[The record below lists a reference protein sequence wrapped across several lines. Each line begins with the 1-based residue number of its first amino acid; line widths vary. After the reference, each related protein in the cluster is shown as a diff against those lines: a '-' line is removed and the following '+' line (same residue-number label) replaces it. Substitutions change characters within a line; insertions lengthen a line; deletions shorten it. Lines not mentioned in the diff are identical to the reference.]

1 MVQTSWKLIFL
12 TCLLIVPALLL
23 AVACGG
29 DDETE
34 APAAAPTMVPT
45 PTPVDVAAITSDLRQ
60 SITDAVAGI
69 EIPEGMTQSDVEQI
83 VESAVT
89 AAIADA
95 PEQISEPEIRSLVA
109 EAVAQAIADSPEPLT
124 EEEIAR
130 IVRDAIPA
138 DTPVPASPDNPF
150 IIGVMESITGP
161 GETYGNV
168 AVQAKQMAADEINAA
183 GGING
188 RELRLIVEDSK
199 CAAQDAITAYN
210 KLTDVD
216 GVKIILGTSCSGA
229 MLGAA
234 PLAEADG
241 VVLFS
246 GLATNPDIANAGDYI
261 FRTAMSDQQL
271 GIDTGNVMWADGV
284 RTVATITEATDYA
297 EGVRR
302 TTVAQFEKLG
312 GAVVGEERY
321 ASDITDFRTQLTKLL
336 GANPDGIHIASQS
349 EFTGGTIVKQLDELG
364 YDGPI
369 YSEIVP
375 VGTTALEIAGD
386 AATGLKAIIADIDP
400 ANAKGQEVLANFR
413 ERYDYLT
420 LPWYLGSAYDDVYI
434 AAECLRQTDDDQDA
448 DGFRDCLY
456 NITWSGAIGDD
467 YSFDE
472 KGEVVGLANLVIEVL
487 PMAERTDGNQ
497 GYKVLGPALSESAA
511 MAAAAGEPFVIGA
524 MDALT
529 GVGESYG
536 NPIQQAKQLAME
548 EINAAGGI
556 NGRMLEIVFEDSK
569 CAAADSITAYNKL
582 TDVDGVRII
591 LGTTCSGAMLGAAPL
606 AEQEGVI
613 MLSASATSPDIANAG
628 DYIFRTAINDLQLG
642 IDIGNTMWV
651 DGVRRVATIT
661 ESTDY
666 AEGAR
671 RTSVARFEELGGEV
685 VAAEA
690 YATDTIDFR
699 SQVTKLI
706 NEEPDAILLT
716 AQGEVSGGTIVKQAR
731 ELGFGGQ
738 IYSEVVPTQPD
749 ALAIAGNAATGMK
762 AVVPDEDLATPAG
775 ESFLANF
782 EARFGYVAPLPW
794 FQGSAYDDVYIA
806 AECLRQTGDDQ
817 NTDGF
822 RDCLNSLTF
831 SGAIGDNYSFDAN
844 GDVAGLSNVV
854 VEVLPVGERTE
865 ANLGKRRLGP
875 APTP

>member
-1 MVQTSWKLIFL
+1 M
-12 TCLLIVPALLL
+12 P
-23 AVACGG
+23 
-29 DDETE
+29 
-34 APAAAPTMVPT
+34 P
-45 PTPVDVAAITSDLRQ
+45 
-60 SITDAVAGI
+60 
-69 EIPEGMTQSDVEQI
+69 
-83 VESAVT
+83 
-89 AAIADA
+89 
-95 PEQISEPEIRSLVA
+95 
-109 EAVAQAIADSPEPLT
+109 
-124 EEEIAR
+124 
-130 IVRDAIPA
+130 
-138 DTPVPASPDNPF
+138 SPDNPF
-150 IIGVMESITGP
+150 VIGVMESVTGP

-168 AVQAKQMAADEINAA
+168 AVQAKQMAVDEINAA

-188 RELRLIVEDSK
+188 RELKLIVEDSK

-271 GIDTGNVMWADGV
+271 GIDTGNVMWADGR

-312 GAVVGEERY
+312 GSVVAEERY
-321 ASDITDFRTQLTKLL
+321 ASDITDFRSQLTKLT
-336 GANPDGIHIASQS
+336 GANPDAIHIAAQS
-349 EFTGGTIVKQLDELG
+349 EFTGGTVIKQLRELG
-364 YDGPI
+364 FDGPI

-375 VGTTALEIAGD
+375 VGATALEIAGD
-386 AATGLKAIIADIDP
+386 SATGVKAILADIDP
-400 ANAKGQEVLANFR
+400 ANAKGQEVLNNFR
-413 ERYDYLT
+413 ERYDYVT
-420 LPWYLGSAYDDVYI
+420 LAWYLGSAYDDVYI
-434 AAECLRQTDDDQDA
+434 AAECLKQTDDDQDA
-448 DGFRDCLY
+448 DGFRDCMY
-456 NITWSGAIGDD
+456 DITWSGAIGDN

-472 KGEVVGLANLVIEVL
+472 NGEVVGLANVVIEVL
-487 PMAERTDGNQ
+487 PTDERTDDNQ
-497 GYKVLGPALSESAA
+497 GYMVLGQAPSEA
-511 MAAAAGEPFVIGA
+511 MAMGTAAPVSDEPFVIGA

-529 GVGESYG
+529 GVAESYG
-536 NPIQQAKQLAME
+536 NPIQQAKLLAVE

-569 CAAADSITAYNKL
+569 CAAADAVTAYNKL
-582 TDVDGVRII
+582 TDVDGVKII

-606 AEQEGVI
+606 AEREGVI
-613 MLSASATSPDIANAG
+613 MLSASATNPDIATAG

-642 IDIGNTMWV
+642 IDIGNTLWV
-651 DGVRRVATIT
+651 DGIRSLATIT

-671 RTSVARFEELGGEV
+671 RTSVARFEELGGTV

-690 YATDTIDFR
+690 YATETIDFR

-706 NEEPDAILLT
+706 NENPDAILLT

-731 ELGFGGQ
+731 ELGYTGPM
-738 IYSEVVPTQPD
+738 YSEVVPTQPD
-749 ALAIAGNAATGMK
+749 ALSIAGDAATGLK
-762 AVVPDEDLATPAG
+762 AVVPDEDLATETG
-775 ESFLANF
+775 RNFLANF
-782 EARFGYVAPLPW
+782 EARYGYVAPLPW

-806 AECLRQTGDDQ
+806 AECLKQTGDDQ
-817 NTDGF
+817 NSDGF
-822 RDCLNSLTF
+822 RDCLYGLTF
-831 SGAIGDNYSFDAN
+831 SGAIGDNYSFDDN
-844 GDVAGLSNVV
+844 GDVAGLFNVV
-854 VEVLPVGERTE
+854 VEVLPTAERTDE
-865 ANLGKRRLGP
+865 NLGKKRLGP